1 MTVDGEGLS
10 VTKPVGAVLVVEI
23 DVEPEFDDEFNRWYD
38 EEHIPERTDMP
49 GFVSAQRF
57 RHPDRANSYLAIYE
71 LESADAA
78 TSDWYMSREQ
88 TEWAK
93 QIMPH
98 WTSMTRTVWPAITA
112 KTSLTDA

>member
-1 MTVDGEGLS
+1 
-10 VTKPVGAVLVVEI
+10 
-23 DVEPEFDDEFNRWYD
+23 
-38 EEHIPERTDMP
+38 
-49 GFVSAQRF
+49 
-57 RHPDRANSYLAIYE
+57 
-71 LESADAA
+71 
-78 TSDWYMSREQ
+78 MSREQ